1 MDTSHYY
8 EIKTRVPFLVYAPY
22 FGKIKKFYEELIAY
36 YTDRIENEASNNS
49 LLPRERLY
57 QVVT

>member
-1 MDTSHYY
+1 MRINALNNSNDNITSGARSS
-8 EIKTRVPFLVYAPY
+8 EKKY
-22 FGKIKKFYEELIAY
+22 FRTFFRYDM
-36 YTDRIENEASNNS
+36 DRIENGTFNNS